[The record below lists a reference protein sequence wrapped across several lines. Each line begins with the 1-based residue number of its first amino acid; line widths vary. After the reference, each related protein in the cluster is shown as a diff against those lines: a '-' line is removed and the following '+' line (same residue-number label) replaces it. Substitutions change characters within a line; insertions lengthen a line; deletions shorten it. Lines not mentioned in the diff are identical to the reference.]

1 MGRNQDL
8 RKIVINQVLE
18 GISTGYIKSPLPS
31 QTALAELYN
40 VSRTTIRYTINYLL
54 ENNILEYHDT
64 KLQVTRLPSEEDKF
78 TEIKELKKTSSNK
91 INQIDEYFTQAINNK
106 TIKPGDIFTE
116 LQIAKS
122 ANVDTQAIREYLIRF
137 SRFEL
142 IENIHR
148 GKWMMK
154 PFDPNYANKLFELR
168 EMLETHALCKFMNLP
183 SSDARWMEA
192 KLLLNEHRDFRKTL
206 INNPRDFAAL
216 DRKLHQLILSA
227 ADNPFIDSFF
237 DIISFVFHCHYQ
249 WNNSD
254 LRIRNQIAIDEHML
268 ILGKIVMKDDIGAL
282 NELTRHLQTAKRTMG
297 RSLHQE
303 LLPDVLNDHFK

>member
-8 RKIVINQVLE
+8 RKIIINQVLE

-31 QTALAELYN
+31 QASLAELYN
-40 VSRTTIRYTINYLL
+40 VSRTTIRYSINYLV
-54 ENNILEYHDT
+54 ENGILEST
-64 KLQVTRLPSEEDKF
+64 GSKLQVIRPPEEEDKF
-78 TEIKELKKTSSNK
+78 KEIKDLKKSSVNR
-91 INQIDEYFTQAINNK
+91 INQIDDYFTQAINNK
-106 TIKPGDIFTE
+106 EIKPGDIFTE
-116 LQIAKS
+116 SQIAKN
-122 ANVDTQAIREYLIRF
+122 ANVDTQVVREYLIRF

-168 EMLETHALCKFMNLP
+168 EMLENHALCKFMNLP
-183 SSDARWMEA
+183 SNDSRWAEA

-216 DRKLHQLILSA
+216 DRKLHKLILSA

-249 WNNSD
+249 WNNAD

-268 ILGKIVMKDDIGAL
+268 ILGKIVMRDDMGAL

-297 RSLHQE
+297 KSLHQE
-303 LLPDVLNDHFK
+303 LLPEDF

>member
-18 GISTGYIKSPLPS
+18 GISTGNLKSPLPS
-31 QTALAELYN
+31 QTSLAELYN
-40 VSRTTIRYTINYLL
+40 VSRTTIRYTINYLIG
-54 ENNILEYHDT
+54 NNILEYNGS
-64 KLQVTRLPSEEDKF
+64 KLQVTRQPEEEDKF
-78 TEIKELKKTSSNK
+78 TEIKELKTTSA
-91 INQIDEYFTQAINNK
+91 NQISQIDNYFTQAINNK
-106 TIKPGDIFTE
+106 EIKPGDIFTE
-116 LQIAKS
+116 AQIAKS
-122 ANVDTQAIREYLIRF
+122 ANVDTQVVREYLIRF

-154 PFDPNYANKLFELR
+154 KFDPSYANKLFELR
-168 EMLETHALCKFMNLP
+168 EMLENHALCKFMNLP
-183 SSDARWMEA
+183 TTDSRWAEA

-216 DRKLHQLILSA
+216 DRKLHKLILSA
-227 ADNPFIDSFF
+227 ADNPFMDSFF

-254 LRIRNQIAIDEHML
+254 LRTRNQIAIDEHML
-268 ILGKIVMKDDIGAL
+268 ILGKIVMRDDIGAL

-297 RSLHQE
+297 RSLDQE
-303 LLPDVLNDHFK
+303 LLPEEIE

>member
-18 GISTGYIKSPLPS
+18 GISTGNLKSPLPS
-31 QTALAELYN
+31 QTSLAELYN
-40 VSRTTIRYTINYLL
+40 VSRTTIRYTINYLIG
-54 ENNILEYHDT
+54 NNILEYNGS
-64 KLQVTRLPSEEDKF
+64 KLQVTRQPEEEDKF
-78 TEIKELKKTSSNK
+78 TEIKELKTTSA
-91 INQIDEYFTQAINNK
+91 NQISQIDNYFTQAINNK
-106 TIKPGDIFTE
+106 EIKPGDIFTE
-116 LQIAKS
+116 AQIAKS
-122 ANVDTQAIREYLIRF
+122 ANVDTQVVREYLIRF

-154 PFDPNYANKLFELR
+154 KFDPSYANKLFELR
-168 EMLETHALCKFMNLP
+168 EMLENHALCKFMNLP
-183 SSDARWMEA
+183 TTDSRWVEA

-216 DRKLHQLILSA
+216 DRKLHKLILSA
-227 ADNPFIDSFF
+227 ADNPFMDSFF

-254 LRIRNQIAIDEHML
+254 LRTRNQIAIDEHML
-268 ILGKIVMKDDIGAL
+268 ILGKIVMRDDIGAL

-297 RSLHQE
+297 RSLDQE
-303 LLPDVLNDHFK
+303 LLPEEIE